1 MGQERDDRRDLA
13 IAELER
19 ERDMAIA
26 RADEAEERER
36 VAQERLRELVPL
48 VARIEAAERRALD
61 AERRLDEIMSR
72 VAPSN
77 GVNDLAGDEPDEGD
91 PGGDAPEPVAPQAA
105 ELRARLAR
113 SAARKKP
120 GGTRET

>member
-1 MGQERDDRRDLA
+1 MTGSWGRSGTSDDDLA
-13 IAELER
+13 IAELEH

-61 AERRLDEIMSR
+61 AERRLDEISPASR
-72 VAPSN
+72 PPTA
-77 GVNDLAGDEPDEGD
+77 
-91 PGGDAPEPVAPQAA
+91 
-105 ELRARLAR
+105 
-113 SAARKKP
+113 
-120 GGTRET
+120 